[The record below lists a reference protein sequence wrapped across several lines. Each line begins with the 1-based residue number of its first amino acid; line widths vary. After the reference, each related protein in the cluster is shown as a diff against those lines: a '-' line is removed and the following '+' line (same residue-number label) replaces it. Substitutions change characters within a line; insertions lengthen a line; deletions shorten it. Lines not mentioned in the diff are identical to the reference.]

1 METSSNID
9 AIIYSNNDPLALS
22 TIATIAKQSAD
33 SGRTPIIYDLKA
45 TLYGMPETYAPS
57 ILKLFR
63 KKTPEH
69 MFTSWIVQQNYEI
82 RKIDNFKFEKNKSN
96 LDQQTLEQLNDSV
109 FSALLTFTRNHDPNV
124 NKPSV
129 RNARQKLFVE
139 GVSAFKF
146 LDLEFA
152 KFSKGFRVFIPNGR
166 FPHQR
171 MAIEAAKKNNAST
184 YIFERG
190 EEPETFFLQ
199 GYTTQDRIQTQL
211 HASVLTAGMSNL
223 EVENAA
229 NRWMQKRNG
238 KNATNEYGTIWDDQN
253 QEINLG
259 DKPLGIFTSS
269 QDEFLNLG
277 PDYQHHLWADQFEA
291 IESVINLAY
300 KRGYTPFV
308 RIHPNLTNKAHSFF
322 KKEIIGINLLKA
334 KFPDLQIFMHD
345 SKMSTYRLLAKC
357 CSCFVWDSTVGLEAS
372 AMGIPV
378 HTLAMSRYG
387 ELSDIRQVFS
397 PEDLSKSEFEWQV
410 DPAGAKRYMA
420 YLMCR
425 DFETEFDTRTWKN
438 WSTNREPIYI
448 RISRLLYSGGAHSI
462 TQSFVSIFDSYRHRG
477 SSAKINALKKSGTL
491 RNSKPKKS
499 EDYC

>member
-1 METSSNID
+1 MEISGNVD

-33 SGRTPIIYDLKA
+33 LGRMPIIYDLKA
-45 TLYGMPETYAPS
+45 VLYGMPDTFAPS
-57 ILKLFR
+57 ILKIVR

-69 MFTSWIVQQNYEI
+69 IFRNWISEQNYEV
-82 RKIDNFKFEKNKSN
+82 RKIDYFKFDANDFGV
-96 LDQQTLEQLNDSV
+96 DQQILDQLNDSV
-109 FSALLTFTRNHDPNV
+109 FSALLSFTRNHDPNI
-124 NKPSV
+124 KKRSI
-129 RNARQKLFVE
+129 RNAKQKLFFE

-152 KFSKGFRVFIPNGR
+152 NMSNELRVFVPNGR

-171 MAIEAAKKNNAST
+171 MAIEAAKKNNART
-184 YIFERG
+184 FIFERG

-211 HASVLTAGMSNL
+211 HASDLTAGMSNL
-223 EVENAA
+223 EVESAA
-229 NRWMQKRNG
+229 NRWMLKRRG
-238 KNATNEYGTIWDDQN
+238 KNATNEYGIIWDDQD
-253 QEINLG
+253 QEIDLG

-277 PDYQHHLWADQFEA
+277 PDYQHHLWTDQLEA
-291 IESVINLAY
+291 IESVVKLAY

-308 RIHPNLTNKAHSFF
+308 RIHPNLTNKAHSFY
-322 KKEIIGINLLKA
+322 KKEMTGINRLQA
-334 KFPDLQIFMHD
+334 NFPDMPIFMHD
-345 SKMSTYRLLAKC
+345 SKMSTYRLLTKC

-397 PEDLSKSEFEWQV
+397 SEDLSKSEFEWQV
-410 DPAGAKRYMA
+410 DTAGAKRYMA

-425 DFETEFDTRTWKN
+425 DFEIKFGTPMWKD
-438 WSTNREPIYI
+438 WDSNREPIYV
-448 RISRLLYSGGAHSI
+448 RISRVLYSGGAHSVV
-462 TQSFVSIFDSYRHRG
+462 QSIISIFDSYRHRNN
-477 SSAKINALKKSGTL
+477 SAKINALKKS
-491 RNSKPKKS
+491 SYIAKFK
-499 EDYC
+499 

>member
-1 METSSNID
+1 MENSGNVD

-45 TLYGMPETYAPS
+45 VLYGTPDTYAPS
-57 ILKLFR
+57 ILKIGR

-69 MFTSWIVQQNYEI
+69 IFNSWITQQNYEI
-82 RKIDNFKFEKNKSN
+82 RRIDDFKINENNFS
-96 LDQQTLEQLNDSV
+96 LDKQTQEQLDDSV
-109 FSALLTFTRNHDPNV
+109 FSALLTFTRDHDPNL
-124 NKPSV
+124 KKASV
-129 RNARQKLFVE
+129 RNAKQKLFIE
-139 GVSAFKF
+139 GVSTFKF

-152 KFSKGFRVFIPNGR
+152 NASSEFRVFIPNGR

-184 YIFERG
+184 FIFERG
-190 EEPETFFLQ
+190 EEPETYFLQ
-199 GYTTQDRIQTQL
+199 GYTTQDRIQTQM
-211 HASVLTAGMSNL
+211 HASVLTAGLSNL

-238 KNATNEYGTIWDDQN
+238 KNATNEYGTIWDDQD
-253 QEINLG
+253 QEIDLG

-277 PDYQHHLWADQFEA
+277 PDYQHHLWVDQFEA
-291 IESVINLAY
+291 IESVINLAC

-308 RIHPNLTNKAHSFF
+308 RIHPNLTNKSHSFY
-322 KKEIIGINLLKA
+322 KKEMNGINRLKA
-334 KFPDLQIFMHD
+334 SFPDMPIFMHD

-357 CSCFVWDSTVGLEAS
+357 SCCFVWDSTVGLEAS
-372 AMGIPV
+372 SMGIPV

-387 ELSDIRQVFS
+387 EISDIRQVFS
-397 PEDLSKSEFEWQV
+397 PENLRKSEFEWQV
-410 DPAGAKRYMA
+410 DTAGAKRYMA

-425 DFETEFDTRTWKN
+425 DREIKFETRIWKD
-438 WSTNREPIYI
+438 WDTNREPIFVQ
-448 RISRLLYSGGAHSI
+448 ISRVLCSGGAPSVLQSI
-462 TQSFVSIFDSYRHRG
+462 ISIFDSYRHRNN
-477 SSAKINALKKSGTL
+477 SAKIHALQKS
-491 RNSKPKKS
+491 SYVAKFK
-499 EDYC
+499 

>member
-1 METSSNID
+1 MENSGSID

-33 SGRTPIIYDLKA
+33 SDRTPIIYDLKA
-45 TLYGMPETYAPS
+45 VLYGIPDTYAPS
-57 ILKLFR
+57 ILKIGR

-69 MFTSWIVQQNYEI
+69 IFNSWINQQNYEI
-82 RKIDNFKFEKNKSN
+82 RRIDDFKINENDFD
-96 LDQQTLEQLNDSV
+96 LDKQTLKLLDDSV
-109 FSALLTFTRNHDPNV
+109 FSALLTFTRDHDPNL
-124 NKPSV
+124 KKASV
-129 RNARQKLFVE
+129 RNAKQKLFIE
-139 GVSAFKF
+139 GVSTFKF

-152 KFSKGFRVFIPNGR
+152 NASSEFRVFIPNGR

-199 GYTTQDRIQTQL
+199 RYTTQDRIQTQL
-211 HASVLTAGMSNL
+211 HASELTAGMSNL
-223 EVENAA
+223 EIDNAA
-229 NRWMQKRNG
+229 DRWMQKRNG
-238 KNATNEYGTIWDDQN
+238 KNATNEYGTIWDDQD
-253 QEINLG
+253 QEIDLG

-477 SSAKINALKKSGTL
+477 ISAKINALKKSGTL